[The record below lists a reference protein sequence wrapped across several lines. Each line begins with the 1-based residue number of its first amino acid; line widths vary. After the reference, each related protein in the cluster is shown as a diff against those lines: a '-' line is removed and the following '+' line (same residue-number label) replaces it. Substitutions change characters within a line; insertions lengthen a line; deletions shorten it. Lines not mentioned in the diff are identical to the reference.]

1 MAPTARDATANAMQ
15 HPQGMLSER
24 KERILKAIVE
34 DYTRHARPVAS
45 ETLLREYGMSVSSA
59 TIRNEM
65 AELEAEGYIYQP
77 HTSAGRIP
85 SEQGYRYFV
94 TRLMQEQRIPRAEQ
108 LTIRH
113 QFHQV
118 ALMREEWLQL
128 GAAVLARAARA
139 AAIVSAPQMAACRIK
154 HFEALQMQERL
165 GLLVLVL
172 QDGTVKQQLVTLPD
186 GASQDNL
193 STASVR
199 LNALLHTMS
208 QREIVA
214 VVDNERLTVAEQ
226 FVVDALLEL
235 MAQIDARDAVT
246 VYHDGLVELLDQPE
260 FSTMERAR
268 AIVEVLERPQVLREL
283 LPGVPTDD
291 GIQIIIGS
299 ENRWDWMKE
308 CAVVLARYGAAGDV
322 TGVVGVLGPLR
333 LSYGV
338 AVPSVRYVARI
349 MTELLGDLGG
359 AAVRA
364 SEGGS
369 ATPPASQVA
378 QGGGD

>member
-1 MAPTARDATANAMQ
+1 VL
-15 HPQGMLSER
+15 QGVLSER

-34 DYTRHARPVAS
+34 DYTRNARPVAS
-45 ETLLREYGMSVSSA
+45 ETLLRDYGMSVSSA

-94 TRLMQEQRIPRAEQ
+94 QRLMQEERLPRAEQ

-118 ALMREEWLQL
+118 ALVREEWLQL
-128 GAAVLARAARA
+128 GAAVLARVVRA
-139 AAIVSAPQMAACRIK
+139 AAIVSAPQMTAARIK
-154 HFEALQMQERL
+154 HFEMLQMQEHL

-172 QDGTVKQQLVTLPD
+172 EDGAVKQQLVALPD
-186 GASQDNL
+186 GVSQEDLSGASN
-193 STASVR
+193 R
-199 LNALLHTMS
+199 LNVLLRARSRAEVRAAVEAEALTP
-208 QREIVA
+208 
-214 VVDNERLTVAEQ
+214 TEQ
-226 FVVDALLEL
+226 FVVTALLEL
-235 MAQIDARDAVT
+235 MSQLDNRDAVT

-260 FSTMERAR
+260 FASLERAR

-283 LPGVPTDD
+283 LPSVPQHD
-291 GIQIIIGS
+291 GIQILIGS

-308 CAVVLARYGAAGDV
+308 CAVVLARYGDVNEV

-333 LSYGV
+333 LPYGI
-338 AVPSVRYVARI
+338 AIPSVRYIARI
-349 MTELLGDLGG
+349 MTELLDEVGG
-359 AAVRA
+359 AGAA
-364 SEGGS
+364 Q
-369 ATPPASQVA
+369 AAQAA
-378 QGGGD
+378 QGDPGPATRALGRMRREGPSDS

>member
-1 MAPTARDATANAMQ
+1 MARPLT
-15 HPQGMLSER
+15 ER
-24 KERILKAIVE
+24 QERILKAIVE
-34 DYTRHARPVAS
+34 EYTQHARPVAS
-45 ETLLREYGMSVSSA
+45 EALQREYGLSISSA

-94 TRLMQEQRIPRAEQ
+94 QRLMEEEHLPRAEQ

-118 ALMREEWLQL
+118 ALMREQWLQL
-128 GAAVLARAARA
+128 GAAVLARVVRA
-139 AAIVSAPQMAACRIK
+139 AAIVSAPQLAACRIK
-154 HFEALQMQERL
+154 HFEALQMQDRL

-186 GASQDNL
+186 GASQDEL
-193 STASVR
+193 SKASNR
-199 LNALLHTMS
+199 LNALLRDQSRQEVGATI
-208 QREIVA
+208 QREALDSTETFVTRA
-214 VVDNERLTVAEQ
+214 LVD
-226 FVVDALLEL
+226 L
-235 MAQIDARDAVT
+235 MRQIDDRDAVT

-260 FSTMERAR
+260 FANLERAR

-283 LPGVPTDD
+283 LPSVPDDD
-291 GIQIIIGS
+291 GVQILIGS
-299 ENRWDWMKE
+299 ENRWEWMKE
-308 CAVVLARYGAAGDV
+308 CAVVLARYGSSGQL

-338 AVPSVRYVARI
+338 AIPSVRYVSGV
-349 MTELLGDLGG
+349 MTELVQVFGGPTGASDAGDG
-359 AAVRA
+359 
-364 SEGGS
+364 
-369 ATPPASQVA
+369 
-378 QGGGD
+378 